1 MARITVPLDEAI
13 KIFMANIQPGG
24 VIKRVEP
31 TAQGPKLIVSFQ
43 PILRE
48 TAILIRFV
56 KYEGGVAYFSLDGIP
71 QFLNLNM
78 VLRLPKGI
86 TVTDSLLKVQPDVL
100 ITTYLKLKGLYVSGV
115 AWDRGTYVIDVSPRA

>member
-24 VIKRVEP
+24 VVKRVEP
-31 TAQGPKLIVSFQ
+31 TAYGPKLIVSFQ
-43 PILRE
+43 PVLRE

-56 KYEGGVAYFSLDGIP
+56 KYEGGVAYFSLDGVP

-78 VLRLPKGI
+78 ILRLPKGI
-86 TVTDSLLKVQPDVL
+86 TVADTVLKVQPDML
-100 ITTYLKLKGLYVSGV
+100 INTYLKLRGLYVSGV
-115 AWDRGTYVIDVSPRA
+115 AWDRGMYVIDVLPRG